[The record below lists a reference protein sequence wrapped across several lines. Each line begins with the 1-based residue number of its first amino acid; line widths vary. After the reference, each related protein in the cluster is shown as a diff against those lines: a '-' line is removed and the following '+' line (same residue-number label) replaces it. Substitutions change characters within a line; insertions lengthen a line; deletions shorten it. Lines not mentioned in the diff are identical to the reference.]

1 MIKKFGTAQWSGGLQ
16 DGTGTISSQS
26 GALDA
31 LQYGFNK
38 RFQDEPGTNPEELIG
53 AAHAA
58 CFAMALSNIMGEDDI
73 VPDKIDAKS
82 TIHLDMSDGP
92 KIVKAHIEV
101 TIKAD
106 ADESRIMEAAGKAK
120 EGCPVSQ
127 LLDCEITMDA
137 KVA

>member
-1 MIKKFGTAQWSGGLQ
+1 MPTRSGHAVWRGDLKTGQGTLGVQSKLVEDAAYSFPSRFEE
-16 DGTGTISSQS
+16 GT
-26 GALDA
+26 
-31 LQYGFNK
+31 
-38 RFQDEPGTNPEELIG
+38 GTNPEELIG

-106 ADESRIMEAAGKAK
+106 ADESRIMDAAGKAK

>member
-92 KIVKAHIEV
+92 KSVKAHIEV

-106 ADESRIMEAAGKAK
+106 ADESRIMDAAGKAK